1 MAIRQLSVFIENKKG
16 KLSDA
21 VKTISEAGI
30 NMRAM
35 SIGDSDDFG
44 ILRLIVS
51 DTAKAYS
58 LLSEDMIVK
67 VTDVIA
73 VKMNDKQG
81 ALYTV
86 LRVLEKADINVEYTY
101 AFTAR
106 ELGAYVVFRVND
118 VEAAEKGIAYRPLDL
133 LPGRFSLGGH
143 IPGKDQDRVID
154 ARGDL
159 QILERG
165 LVLQVFRVLKLD
177 LLPKLLRRLPVI
189 AGAEQLP
196 NAFFCVSRIDLM
208 FAAVDRQI
216 LFSHNAVPLFPRKH
230 RDPGL

>member
-58 LLSEDMIVK
+58 LLSEDTIVK

-73 VKMNDKQG
+73 VKMNDKEG

-118 VEAAEKGIAYRPLDL
+118 VAAAEKALSDKGI
-133 LPGRFSLGGH
+133 
-143 IPGKDQDRVID
+143 
-154 ARGDL
+154 
-159 QILERG
+159 
-165 LVLQVFRVLKLD
+165 VLMTEDEIKS
-177 LLPKLLRRLPVI
+177 I
-189 AGAEQLP
+189 
-196 NAFFCVSRIDLM
+196 
-208 FAAVDRQI
+208 
-216 LFSHNAVPLFPRKH
+216 
-230 RDPGL
+230 

>member
-58 LLSEDMIVK
+58 LLSEDNIVK

-73 VKMNDKQG
+73 VKMNDKEG

-118 VEAAEKGIAYRPLDL
+118 VEAAEKALSD
-133 LPGRFSLGGH
+133 
-143 IPGKDQDRVID
+143 K
-154 ARGDL
+154 
-159 QILERG
+159 G
-165 LVLQVFRVLKLD
+165 LVLMTEEEIRS
-177 LLPKLLRRLPVI
+177 I
-189 AGAEQLP
+189 
-196 NAFFCVSRIDLM
+196 
-208 FAAVDRQI
+208 
-216 LFSHNAVPLFPRKH
+216 
-230 RDPGL
+230 

>member
-1 MAIRQLSVFIENKKG
+1 MAIRQLSVKKKKKKG

-118 VEAAEKGIAYRPLDL
+118 VEAAEKALSDKGI
-133 LPGRFSLGGH
+133 
-143 IPGKDQDRVID
+143 
-154 ARGDL
+154 
-159 QILERG
+159 
-165 LVLQVFRVLKLD
+165 VLMTEDEIKS
-177 LLPKLLRRLPVI
+177 I
-189 AGAEQLP
+189 
-196 NAFFCVSRIDLM
+196 
-208 FAAVDRQI
+208 
-216 LFSHNAVPLFPRKH
+216 
-230 RDPGL
+230 

>member
-1 MAIRQLSVFIENKKG
+1 MAIRQLSIFIENKKG

-21 VKTISEAGI
+21 VKIISEAGI

-58 LLSEDMIVK
+58 LLSEDNIVK

-73 VKMNDKQG
+73 VKMNDKEG

-118 VEAAEKGIAYRPLDL
+118 VEATEKAL
-133 LPGRFSLGGH
+133 SE
-143 IPGKDQDRVID
+143 K
-154 ARGDL
+154 
-159 QILERG
+159 G
-165 LVLQVFRVLKLD
+165 LVLMTEEEIKS
-177 LLPKLLRRLPVI
+177 I
-189 AGAEQLP
+189 
-196 NAFFCVSRIDLM
+196 
-208 FAAVDRQI
+208 
-216 LFSHNAVPLFPRKH
+216 
-230 RDPGL
+230 

>member
-35 SIGDSDDFG
+35 SIGDSDVFG

-73 VKMNDKQG
+73 VKMSDKEG

-118 VEAAEKGIAYRPLDL
+118 VEAAEKALSDKGI
-133 LPGRFSLGGH
+133 
-143 IPGKDQDRVID
+143 
-154 ARGDL
+154 
-159 QILERG
+159 
-165 LVLQVFRVLKLD
+165 VLMTEDEIRS
-177 LLPKLLRRLPVI
+177 I
-189 AGAEQLP
+189 
-196 NAFFCVSRIDLM
+196 
-208 FAAVDRQI
+208 
-216 LFSHNAVPLFPRKH
+216 
-230 RDPGL
+230 

>member
-1 MAIRQLSVFIENKKG
+1 MAIRQLSIFIENKKG

-58 LLSEDMIVK
+58 LLSEDNIVK

-73 VKMNDKQG
+73 VKMNDKEG

-118 VEAAEKGIAYRPLDL
+118 VEAAEKAL
-133 LPGRFSLGGH
+133 SE
-143 IPGKDQDRVID
+143 K
-154 ARGDL
+154 
-159 QILERG
+159 G
-165 LVLQVFRVLKLD
+165 LVLMTEEEIKA
-177 LLPKLLRRLPVI
+177 I
-189 AGAEQLP
+189 
-196 NAFFCVSRIDLM
+196 
-208 FAAVDRQI
+208 
-216 LFSHNAVPLFPRKH
+216 
-230 RDPGL
+230 

>member
-1 MAIRQLSVFIENKKG
+1 MAIRQLSIFIENKKG

-21 VKTISEAGI
+21 VKIISEAGI

-58 LLSEDMIVK
+58 LLSEDNIVK

-73 VKMNDKQG
+73 VKMNDKEG

-118 VEAAEKGIAYRPLDL
+118 VEAAEKAL
-133 LPGRFSLGGH
+133 SE
-143 IPGKDQDRVID
+143 K
-154 ARGDL
+154 
-159 QILERG
+159 G
-165 LVLQVFRVLKLD
+165 LVLMTEEEIKS
-177 LLPKLLRRLPVI
+177 I
-189 AGAEQLP
+189 
-196 NAFFCVSRIDLM
+196 
-208 FAAVDRQI
+208 
-216 LFSHNAVPLFPRKH
+216 
-230 RDPGL
+230 

>member
-58 LLSEDMIVK
+58 LLSEDTIVK

-73 VKMNDKQG
+73 VKMNDKEG
-81 ALYTV
+81 ALYNV
-86 LRVLEKADINVEYTY
+86 LRVLEKAEINVEYTY

-118 VEAAEKGIAYRPLDL
+118 VELAEKALTDKG
-133 LPGRFSLGGH
+133 F
-143 IPGKDQDRVID
+143 
-154 ARGDL
+154 
-159 QILERG
+159 E
-165 LVLQVFRVLKLD
+165 
-177 LLPKLLRRLPVI
+177 
-189 AGAEQLP
+189 
-196 NAFFCVSRIDLM
+196 LM
-208 FAAVDRQI
+208 TEEEIRSI
-216 LFSHNAVPLFPRKH
+216 
-230 RDPGL
+230 

>member
-1 MAIRQLSVFIENKKG
+1 
-16 KLSDA
+16 
-21 VKTISEAGI
+21 
-30 NMRAM
+30 MRAM

-118 VEAAEKGIAYRPLDL
+118 VEAAEKALSDKGI
-133 LPGRFSLGGH
+133 
-143 IPGKDQDRVID
+143 
-154 ARGDL
+154 
-159 QILERG
+159 
-165 LVLQVFRVLKLD
+165 VLMTEDEIKS
-177 LLPKLLRRLPVI
+177 I
-189 AGAEQLP
+189 
-196 NAFFCVSRIDLM
+196 
-208 FAAVDRQI
+208 
-216 LFSHNAVPLFPRKH
+216 
-230 RDPGL
+230 

>member
-58 LLSEDMIVK
+58 LLSED
-67 VTDVIA
+67 VIA

-118 VEAAEKGIAYRPLDL
+118 VEAAEKALSDKGI
-133 LPGRFSLGGH
+133 
-143 IPGKDQDRVID
+143 
-154 ARGDL
+154 
-159 QILERG
+159 
-165 LVLQVFRVLKLD
+165 VLMTEDEIKS
-177 LLPKLLRRLPVI
+177 I
-189 AGAEQLP
+189 
-196 NAFFCVSRIDLM
+196 
-208 FAAVDRQI
+208 
-216 LFSHNAVPLFPRKH
+216 
-230 RDPGL
+230 

>member
-1 MAIRQLSVFIENKKG
+1 MAIRQLSIFIENKKG

-58 LLSEDMIVK
+58 LLSEDNIVK

-73 VKMNDKQG
+73 VKMNDKEG

-118 VEAAEKGIAYRPLDL
+118 VEAAEKALSD
-133 LPGRFSLGGH
+133 
-143 IPGKDQDRVID
+143 K
-154 ARGDL
+154 
-159 QILERG
+159 G
-165 LVLQVFRVLKLD
+165 LVLMTEEEMKS
-177 LLPKLLRRLPVI
+177 I
-189 AGAEQLP
+189 
-196 NAFFCVSRIDLM
+196 
-208 FAAVDRQI
+208 
-216 LFSHNAVPLFPRKH
+216 
-230 RDPGL
+230 

>member
-73 VKMNDKQG
+73 VKMSDKEG

-118 VEAAEKGIAYRPLDL
+118 VEAAEKALSDKGI
-133 LPGRFSLGGH
+133 
-143 IPGKDQDRVID
+143 
-154 ARGDL
+154 
-159 QILERG
+159 
-165 LVLQVFRVLKLD
+165 VLMTEDEIRS
-177 LLPKLLRRLPVI
+177 I
-189 AGAEQLP
+189 
-196 NAFFCVSRIDLM
+196 
-208 FAAVDRQI
+208 
-216 LFSHNAVPLFPRKH
+216 
-230 RDPGL
+230 

>member
-73 VKMNDKQG
+73 VKMNDREG
-81 ALYTV
+81 ALYNI
-86 LRVLEKADINVEYTY
+86 LRVLEKAEINVEYTY

-118 VEAAEKGIAYRPLDL
+118 VELAEKALADKGMTLISEEEIKA
-133 LPGRFSLGGH
+133 
-143 IPGKDQDRVID
+143 I
-154 ARGDL
+154 
-159 QILERG
+159 
-165 LVLQVFRVLKLD
+165 
-177 LLPKLLRRLPVI
+177 
-189 AGAEQLP
+189 
-196 NAFFCVSRIDLM
+196 
-208 FAAVDRQI
+208 
-216 LFSHNAVPLFPRKH
+216 
-230 RDPGL
+230 

>member
-73 VKMNDKQG
+73 VKMNDKEG
-81 ALYTV
+81 ALYNI
-86 LRVLEKADINVEYTY
+86 LRVLEKAEINVEYTY

-118 VEAAEKGIAYRPLDL
+118 VELAEKALADKGMTLISEEEIKA
-133 LPGRFSLGGH
+133 
-143 IPGKDQDRVID
+143 I
-154 ARGDL
+154 
-159 QILERG
+159 
-165 LVLQVFRVLKLD
+165 
-177 LLPKLLRRLPVI
+177 
-189 AGAEQLP
+189 
-196 NAFFCVSRIDLM
+196 
-208 FAAVDRQI
+208 
-216 LFSHNAVPLFPRKH
+216 
-230 RDPGL
+230 